1 MSAVFEAVGNL
12 VEGVADVVGDALEWV
27 GDTVTNV
34 VESAMDDPLKAI
46 AQVAVIAATGGA
58 GAGFLGLSA
67 PLTAM
72 QASLGMAAIEGI
84 DVLEE
89 GGDLGDVLEASAK
102 SFAVS
107 QAVSFGMDAFSAAGP
122 TGTTGS
128 ATSQFFDDGSSI
140 QFFDDGS
147 RLVTDTAGKI
157 TSSAADEV
165 LGAAATTAGETG
177 ATTSPVLAPEVKV
190 QDVPYLRDDP
200 FLKDSVVSPVDVSP
214 VELMGTEPAPF
225 IETPPGSP
233 YMEQADLRAAIAKG
247 EDVGA
252 RYRYDLGNNAASFGY
267 PPRGG
272 VDTAYNSMEDLLL
285 ETGAITRGQYND
297 LLSTGVA
304 VAPDGS
310 MLPDIYDN
318 LPESVGNTVAVDRGA
333 AKDIYDNLPESFGN
347 AVAVDP
353 NAAQYKSMEDLL
365 YDKGVLT
372 DAQYK
377 DLTGVAPVVDKS
389 SPAGPMSNVSF
400 VDAAKDLGSAAVDY
414 AIANPLTTAGVI
426 GGGLALA
433 GAVSG
438 DESTPATKPGE
449 TPKKTFTYGAAPE
462 IRRTGL
468 DQLYS
473 ASANIYGPRGATGTP
488 GSTLPPPVQFQSSFQ
503 PLIGGAAPGAARF
516 GLGALGQ
523 GFSYTPMGSPQT
535 FDISTLTP
543 EQIVQMQDAMAR
555 RRAAGGG

>member
-46 AQVAVIAATGGA
+46 AQVAVIAATSGA
-58 GAGFLGLSA
+58 GAGVLGLSA

-177 ATTSPVLAPEVKV
+177 ATTSPVLAPEVTV
-190 QDVPYLRDDP
+190 DVPYLRDDP

-214 VELMGTEPAPF
+214 VELMGTEQAPF
-225 IETPPGSP
+225 IQTPPGSP

-252 RYRYDLGNNAASFGY
+252 RYRYDLGNDAASFGY

-285 ETGAITRGQYND
+285 ETGAITRDQYNE

-333 AKDIYDNLPESFGN
+333 AKDIYDSLPESAGN

-353 NAAQYKSMEDLL
+353 NAKQYGSMEDLL

-389 SPAGPMSNVSF
+389 SPAGPMSNVSV

-449 TPKKTFTYGAAPE
+449 TAKKTFTYGAAPE